1 MSLKSRVEKIE
12 GKSGEKRGI
21 ELSAAY
27 VCELQSVDEETKEGG
42 EPRLA
47 YIMKGPKAGSQLSRN
62 EDETQEE
69 FKARVERVVEG
80 LE

>member
-12 GKSGEKRGI
+12 GKSGGKRGI
-21 ELSAAY
+21 EPSAIY
-27 VCELQSVDEETKEGG
+27 LCELQSDDEATKEGG

-47 YIMKGPKAGSQLSRN
+47 YIMKGPKAGGQLSRN
-62 EDETQEE
+62 QDETRDE